1 MKRII
6 LTLAAAFAALSMF
19 AQNDKA
25 DNILGT
31 YNAGAGKDA
40 YKVKIEKMPDAS
52 YKASICW
59 LADPYDESG
68 KIAKDTKNPDK
79 ALRDTPMDKVVLISG
94 LKYNKEKQRWDGAK
108 IYDPQRGIKVN
119 VTVSFENA
127 KKLNVRGT
135 VMGIGETVVWTKE

>member
-6 LTLAAAFAALSMF
+6 LTLAAAFAALSLF
-19 AQNDKA
+19 AQNNKA
-25 DNILGT
+25 DNIVGI

-59 LADPYDESG
+59 LADPYDADG
-68 KIAKDTKNPDK
+68 KISTDTKNPDK
-79 ALRDTPMDKVVLISG
+79 SLRSTPMDKVVLISG
-94 LKYNKEKQRWDGAK
+94 LKYNSEKQRWDGAK

-119 VTVSFENA
+119 VTLSFENS

-135 VMGIGETVVWTKE
+135 VMGIGETVTWTRD